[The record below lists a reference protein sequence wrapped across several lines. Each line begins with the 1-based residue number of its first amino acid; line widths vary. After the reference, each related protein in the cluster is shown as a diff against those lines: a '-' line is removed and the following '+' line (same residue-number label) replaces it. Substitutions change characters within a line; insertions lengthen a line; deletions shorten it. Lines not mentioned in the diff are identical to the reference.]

1 MLLPPLQVRDLE
13 VAYDR
18 RFLRGGHA
26 SPADAHGHEP
36 DAIVG
41 LHIAA
46 GVGLRVVVRK
56 QLAARLFPRL
66 LDDSQGGAGTIVWVD
81 DGAVAALSAMGHG
94 SKDWSLGGN
103 MAGELSDDTH
113 DKDMAV
119 QQSRGVKKE
128 GLVCEVLWDLTGVHS
143 SYSTGCLSLTP
154 DARVRFRCIP
164 L

>member
-1 MLLPPLQVRDLE
+1 MLVPPLQVRDLE

-18 RFLRGGHA
+18 RFLRDGHA
-26 SPADAHGHEP
+26 SPADAHRHEP

-66 LDDSQGGAGTIVWVD
+66 LDDSQGGAGAIVWVD
-81 DGAVAALSAMGHG
+81 DGAVAALSATGHE
-94 SKDWSLGGN
+94 SLGGD
-103 MAGELSDDTH
+103 MAGQLGDDTH
-113 DKDMAV
+113 DKEMAV

-143 SYSTGCLSLTP
+143 SYSTG
-154 DARVRFRCIP
+154 
-164 L
+164 

>member
-66 LDDSQGGAGTIVWVD
+66 LDDSQGGAGAIVWVD
-81 DGAVAALSAMGHG
+81 DGAVAALSATGHE
-94 SKDWSLGGN
+94 SLGGD
-103 MAGELSDDTH
+103 MAGQLLAQLMKRAQTSCCRL
-113 DKDMAV
+113 ALP
-119 QQSRGVKKE
+119 QR
-128 GLVCEVLWDLTGVHS
+128 
-143 SYSTGCLSLTP
+143 CLI
-154 DARVRFRCIP
+154 DRDGD
-164 L
+164 

>member
-66 LDDSQGGAGTIVWVD
+66 LDDSQGGAGAIVWVD
-81 DGAVAALSAMGHG
+81 DGAVAALSATGHE
-94 SKDWSLGGN
+94 SLGGD
-103 MAGELSDDTH
+103 MAGQLLGDDTH
-113 DKDMAV
+113 DKEMAV

-143 SYSTGCLSLTP
+143 SYSTG
-154 DARVRFRCIP
+154 
-164 L
+164 